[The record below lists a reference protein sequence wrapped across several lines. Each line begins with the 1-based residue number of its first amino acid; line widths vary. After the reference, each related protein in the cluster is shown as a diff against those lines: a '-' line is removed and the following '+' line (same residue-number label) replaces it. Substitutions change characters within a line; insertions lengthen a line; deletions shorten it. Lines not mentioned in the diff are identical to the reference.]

1 MIGTIKVIDISA
13 PKDRPT
19 VIPIE
24 SGRHFR
30 MGLSR
35 WMLVG
40 ATLAIQL
47 LLLSAAFPIDGISN
61 GLGPFHIDHPYHQ
74 YQVDF
79 GRQLLKHW
87 HLNGY
92 DPMFGGGSLGGMA
105 VNASARMPVLLAALV
120 PDSVSTQALYSTYL
134 LACGLLSPLAI
145 ASIGPMLQL
154 ATANCIALSLAGIVF
169 WWVGAFHWYHTAGM
183 AAFVTAAFTGV
194 SFAVIAFAGLVIQQ
208 GPNAVR
214 KVIFAGIA
222 GGLGLWLHPLF
233 AVVATVTLI
242 ALIITHWREL
252 NLLNLSLR
260 VLGVALIALAL
271 NLPWLLAMRDTQESL
286 LDQPYQKSV
295 GLAYL
300 GRALIGRWDGA
311 MGSLINPLSVAAL
324 ALGLCLRPSLNG
336 RLVVALT
343 LAGVSFA
350 VLAGFGAMS
359 AAIGMLQPNRFM
371 PLSFLLLGLAA
382 ALVWSELVS
391 RTAASARRPWQLL
404 GSIGLLAGLAV
415 LGREVLR
422 EAQPGPHGHYGY
434 APELTAPPED
444 MQWLIDT
451 LTAKSTNSARIIFE
465 SSLGR
470 VYGGGHV
477 AGYLALKTGREFVGG
492 AYPFQIPTKS
502 FWDGRALGS
511 AVDAVS
517 DEKLS
522 EIIELFNV
530 GWIITH
536 TTALADRVRSLPGVK
551 QIDQRKGVRVFAIER
566 PYSYL
571 AAGDGAVAARSAD
584 KVSVISGSATPIVL
598 RYQWIE
604 GLTAGPGRT
613 IEPYSLSPDYPP
625 FIRIIGPAGKFD
637 VRMAR

>member
-1 MIGTIKVIDISA
+1 MIPFEK
-13 PKDRPT
+13 
-19 VIPIE
+19 
-24 SGRHFR
+24 GRHCR
-30 MGLSR
+30 MGLNR
-35 WMLVG
+35 WIVVG

-47 LLLSAAFPIDGISN
+47 LLLGAAFPIDGISK

-87 HLNGY
+87 QMNGY

-134 LACGLLSPLAI
+134 LACGLVSTLAI
-145 ASIGPMLQL
+145 ASIGLLLRLP
-154 ATANCIALSLAGIVF
+154 TANCIALSLAGIVF

-194 SFAVIAFAGLVIQQ
+194 SFAVIAFNSMALQQAPNAGL
-208 GPNAVR
+208 
-214 KVIFAGIA
+214 KVILAGVA

-233 AVVATVTLI
+233 AVVATITVV
-242 ALIITHWREL
+242 ALIITHWRGL
-252 NLLNLSLR
+252 NISNLSLQ

-271 NLPWLLAMRDTQESL
+271 NLPWLLAMRHTQESL
-286 LDQPYQKSV
+286 LDQPYQKTV
-295 GLAYL
+295 GLTYL

-311 MGSLINPLSVAAL
+311 MGSLSNPLSVAAL
-324 ALGLCLRPSLNG
+324 ALGLCLRPKLNG
-336 RLVVALT
+336 RLVAALS
-343 LAGVSFA
+343 LAGASFA
-350 VLAGFGAMS
+350 ALAAFGAIS
-359 AAIGMLQPNRFM
+359 PALGMMQPNRFM
-371 PLSFLLLGLAA
+371 PVAFMLIGLAA
-382 ALVWSELVS
+382 ALVWSEL
-391 RTAASARRPWQLL
+391 AGKASTGTHRSLQWVAGISLL
-404 GSIGLLAGLAV
+404 SVLAV
-415 LGREVLR
+415 LGREVVR
-422 EAQPGPHGHYGY
+422 EARPGPHGHYGSS
-434 APELTAPPED
+434 PELTAPPED
-444 MQWLIDT
+444 MQWLVDT
-451 LTAKSTNSARIIFE
+451 INAKTTKSARIIFE
-465 SSLGR
+465 NSLGR
-470 VYGGGHV
+470 VYGGGHA
-477 AGYLALKTGREFVGG
+477 AGYIALKTGREFVGG
-492 AYPFQIPTKS
+492 AYPFQLPIKS

-522 EIIELFNV
+522 EVIELFNV

-536 TTALADRVRSLPGVK
+536 TTALADRVQSLPGVK

-566 PYSYL
+566 LYSYL
-571 AAGDGAVAARSAD
+571 AAGDGVVAARSAD
-584 KVSVISGSATPIVL
+584 KVSVISRSATPIIL

-613 IEPYSLSPDYPP
+613 IEPHSLSPYYPP

-637 VRMAR
+637 VGMAR